1 MYDGTSKAIKDVKV
15 GDELKGYYIP
25 GMIDESIPG

>member
-1 MYDGTSKAIKDVKV
+1 MYDGSIKILKDIEA

-25 GMIDESIPG
+25 GMIHEDQPG